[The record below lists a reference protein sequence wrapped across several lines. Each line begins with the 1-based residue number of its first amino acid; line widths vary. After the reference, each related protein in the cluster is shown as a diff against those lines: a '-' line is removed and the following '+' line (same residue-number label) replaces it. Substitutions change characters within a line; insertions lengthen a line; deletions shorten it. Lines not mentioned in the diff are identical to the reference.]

1 MKGTPFDFFVQF
13 HLTERCN
20 LSCRHCYQSVAV
32 SEMNYEE
39 VCGAVAEVKRTVQ
52 GWAVDH
58 DIDVSPSVHFTGG
71 EPLVREDLFAVLG
84 YASGCG
90 FSVSL
95 MTNGTLVDE
104 AGARRIGEA
113 RVNDVQVSLD
123 GAEEA
128 HDSLRGRGAY
138 RRALDG
144 VRNLVAEGIDTNINV
159 TVTRRNMNQIG
170 ELIQVAEELGARG
183 IAFSRLVPSGRGKG
197 LMAEALSHDEVGYF
211 YDGLRWHRENS
222 KIAVGSRDP
231 LATIADIDVD
241 IPQTELPVGGCAA
254 GIFGVTITADGTI
267 MPCRRMDLPI
277 GNIKKDSF
285 RELWVESPVLVA
297 LRSRESYHHG
307 CQSCR
312 YWPVCR
318 GCRAIALA
326 YSRAGGKE
334 DYLGP
339 DPQCPYHGA
348 SVFA

>member
-1 MKGTPFDFFVQF
+1 
-13 HLTERCN
+13 
-20 LSCRHCYQSVAV
+20 
-32 SEMNYEE
+32 MNYDEI
-39 VCGAVAEVKRTVQ
+39 CGAITEVKKTVH

-58 DIDVSPSVHFTGG
+58 DIDVSPSLHFTGG
-71 EPLVREDLFAVLG
+71 EPLVRQDLFAVLD
-84 YASGCG
+84 YASDCG

-123 GAEEA
+123 GTEEA

-144 VRNLVAEGIDTNINV
+144 VRSLVAEGIDTNINV
-159 TVTRRNMNQIG
+159 TVTRRSMNQTG
-170 ELIQVAEELGARG
+170 ELICVAEEIGASG
-183 IAFSRLVPSGRGKG
+183 VAFSRLVPSGRGKG
-197 LMAEALSHDEVGYF
+197 LMAEALTRDETGRF
-211 YDGLRWHRENS
+211 YDELRLRRENG
-222 KIAVGSRDP
+222 KIDVGSRDP
-231 LATIADIDVD
+231 LAAISGIDVD
-241 IPQTELPVGGCAA
+241 VPQTELPVGGCAA

-285 RELWVESPVLVA
+285 RELWVESPVLAA

-326 YSRAGGKE
+326 YSRAEGKE

-339 DPQCPYHGA
+339 DPQCPYHPA
-348 SVFA
+348 LALS

>member
-20 LSCRHCYQSVAV
+20 LSCRHCYQSAAV
-32 SEMNYEE
+32 SELNYEE
-39 VCGAVAEVKRTVQ
+39 ICGAITEVKKTVQ

-58 DIDVSPSVHFTGG
+58 DVDVSPSLHFTGG
-71 EPLVREDLFAVLG
+71 EPLVRRDLFAVLG

-90 FSVSL
+90 FSISL
-95 MTNGTLVDE
+95 MTNGTLIDE
-104 AGARRIGEA
+104 KAAREIA
-113 RVNDVQVSLD
+113 DAKVTDVQISLD
-123 GAEEA
+123 GTENV
-128 HDSLRGRGAY
+128 HDSLRGRGAH

-144 VRNLVAEGIDTNINV
+144 VRNLVAAGVETNLNV
-159 TVTRRNMNQIG
+159 TVTRRNMTQTG
-170 ELIQVAEELGARG
+170 ELIRVAEEMGASG

-197 LMAEALSHDEVGYF
+197 LMAEALTRDEVACF
-211 YDGLRWHRENS
+211 YDGLRRHEENS
-222 KIAVGSRDP
+222 RIAVGSRDP

-241 IPQTELPVGGCAA
+241 VPQTELPVGGCAA
-254 GIFGVTITADGTI
+254 GVFGVTIAADGSV

-277 GNIKKDSF
+277 GNIKNDSF

-297 LRSRESYHHG
+297 LRTRESYHGG
-307 CQSCR
+307 CQSCT

-326 YSRAGGKE
+326 YSRAEGNN

-339 DPQCPYHGA
+339 DPQCPYH
-348 SVFA
+348 

>member
-20 LSCRHCYQSVAV
+20 LLCRHCYQSAAV
-32 SEMNYEE
+32 SEMTYEE
-39 VCGAVAEVKRTVQ
+39 VCGAMTEVKKTVH

-58 DIDVSPSVHFTGG
+58 DIDVSPSLHFTGG
-71 EPLVREDLFAVLG
+71 EPLVRQDLFAVLD

-90 FSVSL
+90 FSISL
-95 MTNGTLVDE
+95 MTNGTLIDE
-104 AGARRIGEA
+104 AAARRIGEA
-113 RVNDVQVSLD
+113 RVTDVQVSLD
-123 GAEEA
+123 GTQEA

-138 RRALDG
+138 GRALDG
-144 VRNLVAEGIDTNINV
+144 VRHLVAAGVEANLNV
-159 TVTRRNMNQIG
+159 TVTRRNMRQTG
-170 ELIQVAEELGARG
+170 ELVRVAEELGAGG

-197 LMAEALSHDEVGYF
+197 LMDEALTRAETGRF
-211 YDGLRWHRENS
+211 YDELRLHRESS
-222 KIAVGSRDP
+222 KIAVASRDP
-231 LATIADIDVD
+231 LAAIGDIEVEV
-241 IPQTELPVGGCAA
+241 PQTELPVGGCAA

-277 GNIKKDSF
+277 GNIRNNSL

-307 CQSCR
+307 CESCH

-326 YSRAGGKE
+326 YSRAEGGS

-339 DPQCPYHGA
+339 DPQCPYQGVPGF
-348 SVFA
+348 S